1 MSNIDVDTFRR
12 YFRKWGHMVYTEVH
26 TEKHTGK
33 AHMKVHTK
41 LFFEWGSVSDS
52 RTTALLAEI
61 LAPCYGYV
69 LGRGFSEVSQ
79 SFVGPYSLFQ
89 KNIPRR
95 GIHWVYFSLA
105 ASSCFFL

>member
-1 MSNIDVDTFRR
+1 
-12 YFRKWGHMVYTEVH
+12 MVYKVIH

-33 AHMKVHTK
+33 AHMKFYTK
-41 LFFEWGSVSDS
+41 LFIEWGSVSDS

-79 SFVGPYSLFQ
+79 SFVGPCSLLQ

-95 GIHWVYFSLA
+95 VIHWVSFSLE
-105 ASSCFFL
+105 ASKFLFMTGES

>member
-1 MSNIDVDTFRR
+1 
-12 YFRKWGHMVYTEVH
+12 MVYKVIH

-33 AHMKVHTK
+33 AHMKFYTK
-41 LFFEWGSVSDS
+41 LFIEWGSVSDS

-79 SFVGPYSLFQ
+79 SFVGPCSLLTQ
-89 KNIPRR
+89 KTYHAESYIGYLLVWRLQVVSFYD
-95 GIHWVYFSLA
+95 W
-105 ASSCFFL
+105 